1 VNGTVTQLLDPDWV
15 VGAARASPSD
25 WTPCPYYSH
34 FWWRKPLNSGAFV
47 GRKGAPVPADTYY
60 AFGGIGQFA
69 VIVPS
74 LDLVVVSQKGGRDAT
89 LVPPADW
96 KSCESSNGRLWLWLL
111 PRL

>member
-1 VNGTVTQLLDPDWV
+1 MTQLLDPDWV
-15 VGAARASPSD
+15 AGAARASPSD